1 MSRSVTIEKCNF
13 DKLVNDLME
22 KYKKINNKKML
33 CKILLSFGEK
43 IGDQYIIL
51 NNEYYEECN
60 SYYNVAHLINSYFG
74 CDFSFDVF
82 CNNTNEMICNK
93 SKYEVVINLGIE
105 NKCKVQK
112 L

>member
-51 NNEYYEECN
+51 NNEYY
-60 SYYNVAHLINSYFG
+60 
-74 CDFSFDVF
+74 
-82 CNNTNEMICNK
+82 
-93 SKYEVVINLGIE
+93 IE
-105 NKCKVQK
+105 NKCKIQK